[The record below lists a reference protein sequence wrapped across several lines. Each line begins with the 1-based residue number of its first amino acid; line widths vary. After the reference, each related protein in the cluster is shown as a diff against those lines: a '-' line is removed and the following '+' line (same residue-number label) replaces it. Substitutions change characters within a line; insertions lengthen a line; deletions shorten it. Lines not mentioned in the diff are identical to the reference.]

1 MIRSASAYAAVCPV
15 CGEKCIDISQAHE
28 AAVAHEPSFW
38 QRLPEIF
45 TYPFK
50 KDGPIILIAG
60 AIFFAIADFIAR
72 HAFFIGI
79 LVSLIITGYLLRYYF
94 SVVSDSAEGK
104 PSPPT
109 WPELER
115 GSYISE
121 SFDAIFK
128 FIGPA
133 ALSFAPAAAYYFF
146 GPKKPDL
153 TLLYLLIAFGC
164 VYCPMGLTAVAVF
177 DDLGALNPIPIVRS
191 MFRAPLEYLAT
202 CIIFAFL
209 LLVNYLRQ
217 IYLVIPIFAIGP
229 VIRWFI
235 LLYLW
240 TVTMHLLGIVLLRQS
255 PQASVVVRG
264 AVQCP
269 RKSRDSC
276 SLLSAAASPAWSSS
290 MRPSKGEIQPPKYSH
305 TRQKRVVDI
314 DMMVWYFARYLAGCR
329 VARTSLVRGNVPDD
343 P

>member
-1 MIRSASAYAAVCPV
+1 MKCVHHPSLDAKWQCVSCRRAFCQGCIKMIGSASACAAVCPV
-15 CGEKCIDISQAHE
+15 CGEKCIDITQTQE
-28 AAVAHEPSFW
+28 AIMTSEASFW
-38 QRLPEIF
+38 QRLPGIF
-45 TYPFK
+45 TYPLK

-60 AIFFAIADFIAR
+60 AILFAIADFLAR
-72 HAFFIGI
+72 RASLLGIPLYGMLFGI
-79 LVSLIITGYLLRYYF
+79 LVSLLITAYLLRYLF
-94 SVVSDSAEGK
+94 SVVSDSAEGE

-109 WPELER
+109 WPEFER

-133 ALSFAPAAAYYFF
+133 ALSFAPAAVYYFF
-146 GPKKPDL
+146 GPKKPDF

-217 IYLVIPIFAIGP
+217 IYLVIPILAIGP

-240 TVTMHLLGIVLLRQS
+240 TVTMHLLGMFCYANRHKLR
-255 PQASVVVRG
+255 
-264 AVQCP
+264 
-269 RKSRDSC
+269 
-276 SLLSAAASPAWSSS
+276 WS
-290 MRPSKGEIQPPKYSH
+290 
-305 TRQKRVVDI
+305 
-314 DMMVWYFARYLAGCR
+314 
-329 VARTSLVRGNVPDD
+329 
-343 P
+343 